1 MNAQAVGFAK
11 SCAPFKL
18 SSFSLEM
25 IRKCPISMK
34 QYARVVAPA
43 VLPAL
48 QELSLC
54 TTSPMNK
61 F

>member
-1 MNAQAVGFAK
+1 MNAQAVGFANF
-11 SCAPFKL
+11 CAPFRL

-25 IRKCPISMK
+25 VRECPMSMK

-43 VLPAL
+43 VLPAP
-48 QELSLC
+48 QELLPC
-54 TTSPMNK
+54 TTSPMSK

>member
-11 SCAPFKL
+11 FCAPFRL

-25 IRKCPISMK
+25 VRECPMSMK

-43 VLPAL
+43 VLPAP
-48 QELSLC
+48 QELSPC
-54 TTSPMNK
+54 TTLLMSK